1 MTDEQYAMQLQAQ
14 EMGHSEIPMAGPLN
28 LTPMEAQAVAM
39 EVSQQVT
46 MDVTVPEGL
55 AEGDDIEVQAPAP
68 DGRRFKTKVPAN
80 CTVGSVFQVPV
91 PPTPAAATPTAAA
104 VATPAARGMT
114 PVTAVP
120 MTQGPISVGSVGTV
134 GALGLRQ
141 PSLAQEITIGNH
153 PHNLSDIE
161 VVAMNYRYS
170 VRCFAFIDLFFTV
183 LNMFSRKKLVVY
195 ASLILVIGPICGYTG
210 AKRLNKNL
218 ILVYLVFS
226 LIKCVYEVVLA
237 FVLPSLWMLLL
248 GLVEIWIAKII
259 YMLWKAVSMIPAERI
274 EDLLNPAFEQEAHAH
289 IVYW

>member
-1 MTDEQYAMQLQAQ
+1 MSSTTTMTDEQYAMQLQAQ
-14 EMGHSEIPMAGPLN
+14 EMGHRFVVGDYTATARDCPLFLLEPRAAANSRLFIPSTCTTRVRLPPYHHPICSEIPMAGPLN

-55 AEGDDIEVQAPAP
+55 AEGDDIEVHACAACACARAHAYSRSCVCFGVCGCGTSSLLCPLPSSLLPLPPPLPSFLLFQVQAPAP

-141 PSLAQEITIGNH
+141 P
-153 PHNLSDIE
+153 
-161 VVAMNYRYS
+161 R
-170 VRCFAFIDLFFTV
+170 
-183 LNMFSRKKLVVY
+183 
-195 ASLILVIGPICGYTG
+195 
-210 AKRLNKNL
+210 
-218 ILVYLVFS
+218 
-226 LIKCVYEVVLA
+226 
-237 FVLPSLWMLLL
+237 
-248 GLVEIWIAKII
+248 
-259 YMLWKAVSMIPAERI
+259 
-274 EDLLNPAFEQEAHAH
+274 
-289 IVYW
+289 